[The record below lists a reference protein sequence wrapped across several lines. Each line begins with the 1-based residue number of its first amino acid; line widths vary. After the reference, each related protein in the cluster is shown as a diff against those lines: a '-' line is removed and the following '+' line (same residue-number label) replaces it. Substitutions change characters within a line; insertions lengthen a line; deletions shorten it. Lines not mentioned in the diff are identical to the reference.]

1 MRVSISTTIVEAA
14 DHIAAFISGIDV
26 EAFQKSELLRSA
38 VVQKLGVIGEAAAR
52 ISEDLTARHPE
63 VPWPQIVAFRNILI
77 HAYFGID
84 WEVVWLAATNRCP
97 VLRRQIA
104 GILATEHGAAE

>member
-1 MRVSISTTIVEAA
+1 
-14 DHIAAFISGIDV
+14 
-26 EAFQKSELLRSA
+26 
-38 VVQKLGVIGEAAAR
+38 
-52 ISEDLTARHPE
+52 

-84 WEVVWLAATNRCP
+84 WEVVWLAATDRCP

-104 GILATEHGAAE
+104 GILEAEFGGLNKVE